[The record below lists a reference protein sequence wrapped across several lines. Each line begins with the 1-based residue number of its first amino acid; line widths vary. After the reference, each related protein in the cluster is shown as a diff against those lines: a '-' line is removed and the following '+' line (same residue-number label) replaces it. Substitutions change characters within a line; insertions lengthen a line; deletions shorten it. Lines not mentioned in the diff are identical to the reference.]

1 MPNYSLVANTQ
12 FKARSFD
19 DMIRPYAM
27 YTQEYRAQED
37 AIADLA
43 TKADVWAG
51 LANEQTDPVAYAQYI
66 NYANALKDQA
76 AVIADRGLSP
86 SSRQAMLNLKRRY
99 SSEIVPIEQAYTA
112 RKAQAEEQRKALLQ
126 NPTLMMSRRADTTSL
141 DRYIENPNLG
151 YESYSGALLTQQ
163 AGQAAAAIAK
173 ELRDY
178 GKGKPLDGFTRTW
191 LQQHG
196 YTAGEVAFAI
206 NHPDDPRAS
215 SVLNTIVNNVMADS
229 GMADWADNKTLN
241 QAYNYARQGLW
252 QAVGQTQ
259 VGTYTDEA
267 AKMAAQEAMQERAAI
282 RAANRAKEIEEGKIK
297 KERLRGVNPTSLYT
311 VSEKNNFSNAQKN
324 IDNWVKK
331 GYLGKKLDGSIYVTK
346 KGLNHANEVS
356 NIVGYNSH
364 TSKWADPSF
373 RNFLKEVG
381 AVDDKQA
388 NTQWIG
394 SASAAWSQG
403 NEQYQLKGWSPDK
416 MNKYMAKL
424 QGGYDTDKETEFVHD
439 YGSSEEQGRAK
450 NMIRRAVG
458 NSNIQV
464 VSYKGPTDGYTY
476 DKDIDKKDFVDN
488 YTVLASKGSKYGQV
502 FVVEDKEG
510 KKYDIRVPEVHREHQ
525 ASTSRYYISAE
536 DAYKNI
542 VALEP
547 QFKAA
552 MGRVNSGTSWEN
564 LTEQER
570 KVITDYYSYSDTYED
585 MLWKAESEQGNIT
598 RGYKTDNLETE

>member
-12 FKARSFD
+12 FKARNFD
-19 DMIRPYAM
+19 DMIRPYVM

-51 LANEQTDPVAYAQYI
+51 LANEQTDPVAYAQYT

-76 AVIADRGLSP
+76 AVMADRGLNP

-141 DRYIENPNLG
+141 DRYMENPNLG

-215 SVLNTIVNNVMADS
+215 SVLNTIVNNVIADS
-229 GMADWADNKTLN
+229 GMTNWADNKTLN

-259 VGTYTDEA
+259 VGTYTDQA
-267 AKMAAQEAMQERAAI
+267 AVMAAQEAMQKRAEA
-282 RAANRAKEIEEGKIK
+282 RAKKAA
-297 KERLRGVNPTSLYT
+297 RQRQLQLSLTPNFDRRNVRTS
-311 VSEKNNFSNAQKN
+311 
-324 IDNWVKK
+324 
-331 GYLGKKLDGSIYVTK
+331 
-346 KGLNHANEVS
+346 
-356 NIVGYNSH
+356 
-364 TSKWADPSF
+364 
-373 RNFLKEVG
+373 KEVG
-381 AVDDKQA
+381 AVAQEAKDWEKYKKYFYKNA
-388 NTQWIG
+388 NGNWVLNSKGRKVPLTKIIG
-394 SASAAWSQG
+394 GGTNVSSASYITDSDFGRFIKKHGLSGMYNGKVGSGQTATIDKMIDRINNTYDANIATEYLRGVDPSQYDNVIAVLNRSAHDGKVYNYDRTKSG
-403 NEQYQLKGWSPDK
+403 NSYSWNRGKEVEVNELTNTDIKSATTVFGKHGNYLEVKLKDGTTLNVPASSYTSNYSNMMAGNAGTIEGYRAMLADGKTHYQL
-416 MNKYMAKL
+416 
-424 QGGYDTDKETEFVHD
+424 
-439 YGSSEEQGRAK
+439 
-450 NMIRRAVG
+450 
-458 NSNIQV
+458 
-464 VSYKGPTDGYTY
+464 PTGE
-476 DKDIDKKDFVDN
+476 
-488 YTVLASKGSKYGQV
+488 VLPIKSL
-502 FVVEDKEG
+502 
-510 KKYDIRVPEVHREHQ
+510 I
-525 ASTSRYYISAE
+525 
-536 DAYKNI
+536 
-542 VALEP
+542 
-547 QFKAA
+547 
-552 MGRVNSGTSWEN
+552 
-564 LTEQER
+564 
-570 KVITDYYSYSDTYED
+570 
-585 MLWKAESEQGNIT
+585 
-598 RGYKTDNLETE
+598 NLELNAIGDNFMSSLGLSQVNPMKVDRGEYTTQVY

>member
-1 MPNYSLVANTQ
+1 MPNYNLVANTQ

-19 DMIRPYAM
+19 DMIRPYVM

-141 DRYIENPNLG
+141 DRYMENPNLG

-163 AGQAAAAIAK
+163 AGQVAAAIAK

-252 QAVGQTQ
+252 QVVGQTQ

-267 AKMAAQEAMQERAAI
+267 AKMTAQEAMQERAAI

>member
-12 FKARSFD
+12 FKARNFD

-51 LANEQTDPVAYAQYI
+51 LANEQTDPVAYAQYT

-76 AVIADRGLSP
+76 AVMADRGLNP

-141 DRYIENPNLG
+141 DRYMENPNLG

-259 VGTYTDEA
+259 VGTYTDQA
-267 AKMAAQEAMQERAAI
+267 AVMAAQEAMQKRAEI
-282 RAANRAKEIEEGKIK
+282 RAATRAQEAVRQQKLQLSLTPNFD
-297 KERLRGVNPTSLYT
+297 RRNVRTS
-311 VSEKNNFSNAQKN
+311 
-324 IDNWVKK
+324 
-331 GYLGKKLDGSIYVTK
+331 
-346 KGLNHANEVS
+346 
-356 NIVGYNSH
+356 
-364 TSKWADPSF
+364 
-373 RNFLKEVG
+373 KEVG
-381 AVDDKQA
+381 AVAQEAKDWEKYKKYFYKNA
-388 NTQWIG
+388 NGNWVLNSKGRKVPLTKITG
-394 SASAAWSQG
+394 GGTNVSSASYIVDSDFGRFIKKHGLSGMYNGKVGSGQTATIDKMIDRINNTYDANIATEYLRGVDPSQYDNVIAVLNRSAHDGKVYNYDRTKSG
-403 NEQYQLKGWSPDK
+403 NSYSWNRGKEVEVNELTNADIKSATTVFGKHGNYLEVKLKDGTTLNVPASSYTSNYSNMMAGNAGTIEGYRAMLADGKTHYQLPTGEVLPIESLI
-416 MNKYMAKL
+416 N
-424 QGGYDTDKETEFVHD
+424 
-439 YGSSEEQGRAK
+439 SEL
-450 NMIRRAVG
+450 N
-458 NSNIQV
+458 
-464 VSYKGPTDGYTY
+464 
-476 DKDIDKKDFVDN
+476 
-488 YTVLASKGSKYGQV
+488 
-502 FVVEDKEG
+502 
-510 KKYDIRVPEVHREHQ
+510 
-525 ASTSRYYISAE
+525 
-536 DAYKNI
+536 
-542 VALEP
+542 
-547 QFKAA
+547 A
-552 MGRVNSGTSWEN
+552 MGDNFMSSLGLSQVNPM
-564 LTEQER
+564 
-570 KVITDYYSYSDTYED
+570 KVD
-585 MLWKAESEQGNIT
+585 
-598 RGYKTDNLETE
+598 RGEYTTQVY